1 MLKRLIS
8 KLSGQDASTGKLSY
22 EEARAALESHA
33 LKARQFLAGR
43 PDVEPEILYYL
54 ASDDEVEIRRL
65 VAANPATPQQ
75 ANKLLTADSD
85 DDVRCELARKIA
97 RLLPGLDTEETVRV
111 RDLAIE
117 VMERLAQDSLPRVR
131 AILAEEIKAS
141 TLVPAH
147 LVKQLAQD
155 VELIVSAPILEYS
168 PLLSDEDLIEI
179 IAGARVEGTLAAIA
193 RRASVNAPV
202 ADAIVASLDVSAIA
216 TLLVNPNAQIRE
228 EALDRVIEHAADIE
242 AWHQPVVMRA
252 DLSVRALRRIAG
264 FVNASLLSTLC
275 KRTGLDEETAVHLNK
290 RMRERLDEEGAKDDG
305 QTADSTAQALVD
317 QALAEGKLDDEF
329 VAEAIDAGDRRRVLC
344 ALAALA
350 KVEKPVAE
358 RILISQSGKAITAL
372 VWRAKLAMRTAVKI
386 QSMVARLPN
395 SKMVLAREGVAF
407 PLPAEEMQWHL
418 GFFGVNA

>member
-8 KLSGQDASTGKLSY
+8 KLSGQDASTGRMSY

-54 ASDDEVEIRRL
+54 ASDEEVEIRRL

-75 ANKLLTADSD
+75 ANKILTGDSD

-97 RLLPGLDTEETVRV
+97 RLLPGLDTEETARV

-131 AILAEEIKAS
+131 AILAEEIKTS
-141 TLVPAH
+141 TSVPVH

-264 FVNASLLSTLC
+264 FVSASLLSTLC

-290 RMRERLDEEGAKDDG
+290 RMRERLDEEGAKGDG
-305 QTADSTAQALVD
+305 QTADSAAQASVD
-317 QALAEGKLDDEF
+317 QALADGKLDDEF

-350 KVEKPVAE
+350 KVEKPVVE

-372 VWRAKLAMRTAVKI
+372 VWRAKLAMRTALKI

-395 SKMVLAREGVAF
+395 NKMVLAREGVDF
-407 PLPAEEMQWHL
+407 PLPAEEMKWHL